1 MALHNVDIKGLNAVT
16 SKLKALGAD
25 LPQIVDKSLE
35 TSAESLKRAV
45 QEKTRTVTAS
55 YNGHVYKAYDT
66 GQLARGIITRKTA
79 QCQWQV
85 AATAEHS
92 IFVEFGTGSAGDPA
106 VAHTAR
112 PKWVYFS
119 ELDGEYRTAYPQPA
133 RPYMRPA
140 FAENKDRIVYQ
151 LRNDIVQAAISAYK
165 GGNE

>member
-25 LPQIVDKSLE
+25 LPQIVDKSLG
-35 TSAESLKRAV
+35 TSAESLNRAV
-45 QEKTRTVTAS
+45 REKMRTVTAS

-66 GQLARGIITRKTA
+66 GQLAGGLVTRKLA

-106 VAHTAR
+106 VAHTTR
-112 PKWVYFS
+112 PKWAYFN
-119 ELDGEYRTAYPQPA
+119 DKVGEVRTAYPQPP
-133 RPYMRPA
+133 RPFMRPA

-151 LRNDIVQAAISAYK
+151 LRNDIVQAAISAYR

>member
-25 LPQIVDKSLE
+25 LPQIVDNSLK
-35 TSAESLKRAV
+35 TSAQLLEAEVKR
-45 QEKTRTVTAS
+45 KTQTVTAV
-55 YNGHVYKAYDT
+55 YNGHTYKAYDT
-66 GQLARGIITRKTA
+66 GELARSIKTRKTA
-79 QCQWQV
+79 DCQWQV

-119 ELDGEYRTAYPQPA
+119 ELDGEYRTAYPQPP
-133 RPYMRPA
+133 RPFMRPA
-140 FAENKDRIVYQ
+140 FAENKDHIVHQ
-151 LRNDIVQAAISAYK
+151 LRNDIVKAAIGAYRGK
-165 GGNE
+165 